1 MNLYRS
7 SGTRTGLKTL
17 FGICALAFV
26 FGGRAAHADEGDDE
40 FEIRTLSTRADMVS
54 GSDVVVQVNVP
65 ARVRLTDVRVDLNGG
80 DVTDAFRPGRVAQ
93 SLVGLVKGLA
103 LGHNTLTVIS
113 SDRGRAGPPTARLTL
128 VNHPITGPIFSGPH
142 QAPFICQ
149 TKTFVLPVTG
159 GTLGPPLD
167 GDCSINTR
175 ADYVYMSTAGV
186 LKPLPDSTSHPA
198 DLAMATR
205 KDGRTFNYIVRVETG
220 TINRAI
226 YQMAVLH
233 DPTTES
239 IPSFWTRPAG
249 WNSRLLYSFGGGCG
263 TGYHQGHHQG
273 SSLNVLNS
281 ALIGNGALA
290 EGYAIAASSLN
301 VFGVSCNDVI
311 SAETMMM
318 VKEHFIKTFGIPDYT
333 IGVGA
338 SGGSMQQHMIA
349 FNYPGLLDGINPA
362 RSFPD
367 TLTFE
372 APYQDCDL
380 LGHAFAISALPWTLE
395 QKTAVA
401 GQRTYSFCTQNT
413 IWAKLV
419 QPNFASP
426 PPPDTFPGCDPS
438 LPAALRYD
446 VFANPTGTRCTLYDN
461 MINVYGRSQRTGFAR
476 RPIDNLGVQYGLGA
490 FNAGT
495 ISVDQFLDLN
505 ARIGG
510 YDIDG
515 NYVPAR
521 TVADREALRI
531 AYRTGRVNSGRR
543 LDAIP
548 IIDSRAYRDNVADV
562 HDAVRS
568 HVMRAR
574 LIASNGHA
582 DNQIIVTVDPA
593 LEFMP
598 KVYFQYVMRMDEW
611 LGNTAKDSAPYHS
624 AAERLLRNKPSDLVD
639 ACYTAA
645 GDKIT
650 APAVCRQLHPPS
662 LEPRLAAGEPLAND
676 ILKCSLKPVN
686 RQDYVQAL
694 TDEQFARLKANFPQ
708 GVCDYSRR
716 GVEQQLVKDT
726 WLSYPLH
733 GDDDEDENEHDD

>member
-113 SDRGRAGPPTARLTL
+113 SDRGREGPPTARLTL

-249 WNSRLLYSFGGGCG
+249 WNSNCSIVSG
-263 TGYHQGHHQG
+263 T
-273 SSLNVLNS
+273 V
-281 ALIGNGALA
+281 
-290 EGYAIAASSLN
+290 AA
-301 VFGVSCNDVI
+301 
-311 SAETMMM
+311 
-318 VKEHFIKTFGIPDYT
+318 
-333 IGVGA
+333 
-338 SGGSMQQHMIA
+338 
-349 FNYPGLLDGINPA
+349 
-362 RSFPD
+362 RD
-367 TLTFE
+367 TT
-372 APYQDCDL
+372 
-380 LGHAFAISALPWTLE
+380 
-395 QKTAVA
+395 K
-401 GQRTYSFCTQNT
+401 
-413 IWAKLV
+413 
-419 QPNFASP
+419 
-426 PPPDTFPGCDPS
+426 
-438 LPAALRYD
+438 
-446 VFANPTGTRCTLYDN
+446 
-461 MINVYGRSQRTGFAR
+461 
-476 RPIDNLGVQYGLGA
+476 
-490 FNAGT
+490 GT
-495 ISVDQFLDLN
+495 I
-505 ARIGG
+505 R
-510 YDIDG
+510 
-515 NYVPAR
+515 
-521 TVADREALRI
+521 DRVSMFSILR
-531 AYRTGRVNSGRR
+531 
-543 LDAIP
+543 
-548 IIDSRAYRDNVADV
+548 
-562 HDAVRS
+562 
-568 HVMRAR
+568 
-574 LIASNGHA
+574 
-582 DNQIIVTVDPA
+582 
-593 LEFMP
+593 
-598 KVYFQYVMRMDEW
+598 
-611 LGNTAKDSAPYHS
+611 
-624 AAERLLRNKPSDLVD
+624 
-639 ACYTAA
+639 
-645 GDKIT
+645 
-650 APAVCRQLHPPS
+650 
-662 LEPRLAAGEPLAND
+662 
-676 ILKCSLKPVN
+676 
-686 RQDYVQAL
+686 
-694 TDEQFARLKANFPQ
+694 
-708 GVCDYSRR
+708 
-716 GVEQQLVKDT
+716 
-726 WLSYPLH
+726 
-733 GDDDEDENEHDD
+733 

>member
-1 MNLYRS
+1 
-7 SGTRTGLKTL
+7 
-17 FGICALAFV
+17 
-26 FGGRAAHADEGDDE
+26 
-40 FEIRTLSTRADMVS
+40 
-54 GSDVVVQVNVP
+54 
-65 ARVRLTDVRVDLNGG
+65 
-80 DVTDAFRPGRVAQ
+80 
-93 SLVGLVKGLA
+93 
-103 LGHNTLTVIS
+103 
-113 SDRGRAGPPTARLTL
+113 
-128 VNHPITGPIFSGPH
+128 
-142 QAPFICQ
+142 
-149 TKTFVLPVTG
+149 
-159 GTLGPPLD
+159 
-167 GDCSINTR
+167 
-175 ADYVYMSTAGV
+175 MSTAGV

-372 APYQDCDL
+372 AVPGLRPPGPRVRHLRAAVDTRAEDRRRGPPDILILHPEHDL
-380 LGHAFAISALPWTLE
+380 GEACPAELCLAPT
-395 QKTAVA
+395 
-401 GQRTYSFCTQNT
+401 
-413 IWAKLV
+413 
-419 QPNFASP
+419 
-426 PPPDTFPGCDPS
+426 PDTFPGCDPS

-726 WLSYPLH
+726 WLSYPLQ
-733 GDDDEDENEHDD
+733 GDDDEDEDEHDD

>member
-1 MNLYRS
+1 MTAHRASTLH
-7 SGTRTGLKTL
+7 TGWNVFVATCMIG
-17 FGICALAFV
+17 FVAGSPVALADGPEGE
-26 FGGRAAHADEGDDE
+26 FG
-40 FEIRTLSTRADMVS
+40 IRTLSTRAHMVS
-54 GSDVVVQVNVP
+54 GGDVLVQIDVP
-65 ARVRLTDVRVDLNGG
+65 SSVRPGDVRVDLNSR
-80 DVTDAFRPGRVAQ
+80 DVTGAFHAGATAG
-93 SLVGLVKGLA
+93 SLVGLVEGLA
-103 LGHNTLTVIS
+103 LGQNTLAVTSVG
-113 SDRGRAGPPTARLTL
+113 RGRAEAPTARLAI

-142 QAPFICQ
+142 QVPFICQ
-149 TKTFVLPVTG
+149 TQTFVLPVTG

-167 GDCSINTR
+167 GNCSINTR
-175 ADYVYMSTAGV
+175 VDYVYMSTGGT
-186 LKPLPDSTSHPA
+186 LKPLPDSTSRPA

-220 TINRAI
+220 TINRAV

-233 DPTTES
+233 DPTTEA
-239 IPSFWTRPAG
+239 IPSFSTRPAG

-263 TGYHQGHHQG
+263 AGYHQGHHQG

-281 ALIGNGALA
+281 ALVGNGALA

-318 VKEHFIKTFGIPDYT
+318 VKEHFIKTFGMPAYT

-349 FNYPGLLDGINPA
+349 VNYPGLLDGINPA

-380 LGHAFAISALPWTLE
+380 LGHTFAASALPWTLE

-401 GQRTYSFCTQNT
+401 GHRTYSYCSQNT

-446 VFANPTGTRCTLYDN
+446 VLANPTGARCSLYDN

-476 RPIDNLGVQYGLGA
+476 RPIDNVGVQYGLNA
-490 FNAGT
+490 FNDGS
-495 ISVDQFLDLN
+495 ISAEQFIDLN

-515 NYVPAR
+515 NFVPDR

-598 KVYFQYVMRMDEW
+598 KMYFQYVMRMDEW
-611 LGNTAKDSAPYHS
+611 LGNTAKDSAPYDT

-639 ACYTAA
+639 ACYTA
-645 GDKIT
+645 GGEKIT

-686 RQDYVQAL
+686 RGDYVQVL
-694 TDEQFARLKANFPQ
+694 THDQFARLNVIFPR

-716 GVEQQLVKDT
+716 GVEQQLLKDT

-733 GDDDEDENEHDD
+733 AGDEHEDEGHDD